1 MGGHYLL
8 KISPMT
14 PFHLGE
20 MMEMER
26 TDDIVHSDT
35 IFSALCYISDKN
47 FGHENYSTFI
57 TPFLEGT
64 PPFLISSA
72 FPYFEISSND
82 KEQIMKNTILLFP
95 KPLIFKEFVDKF
107 PKNIKQFKKI
117 RFVSKALFDA
127 YLTKDN
133 KFLEEQFQDSQ
144 GNVKSTNLIQG
155 NQVWLSENER
165 NLIPEVEN
173 LWKIQQTPRIT
184 IDRITKQTTIYHYS
198 RVHFHKKAGLF
209 ILMNVRN
216 DINSEMIVKDI
227 ITKLRYLGDTGI
239 GGERSLGNGQFELKL
254 NEDNMPFTVNL
265 KESGE
270 DSQNIITLSLYLP
283 KKSEI
288 ERSLL
293 DASSYYQLIN
303 RRGWISN
310 FTYYR
315 KSINMITEGSVLQR
329 DGQKLLGKIE
339 DVTPEILM
347 KKNPYYKIHRY
358 GYCYPINLKI

>member
-1 MGGHYLL
+1 MGEHYLL
-8 KISPMT
+8 KISPIT

-20 MMEMER
+20 MMDMER
-26 TDDIVHSDT
+26 TDEIIHSDT
-35 IFSALCYISDKN
+35 IFSALCYISDKYL
-47 FGHENYSTFI
+47 GDDNYKTFI
-57 TPFLEGT
+57 TPFLDGT

-72 FPYFEISSND
+72 FPYFEVSSNFKRISS
-82 KEQIMKNTILLFP
+82 ENTILFFP
-95 KPLIFKEFVDKF
+95 KPLIFKNFVEKF

-117 RFVSKALFDA
+117 RFISKELFDA
-127 YLTKDN
+127 YLSKNDG
-133 KFLEEQFQDSQ
+133 FLEDQFQDSQ
-144 GNVKSTNLIQG
+144 GNVKSNNLIQG
-155 NQVWLSENER
+155 NQVWLSEGER

-173 LWKIQQTPRIT
+173 LWKIQQAPRIT

-209 ILMNVRN
+209 ILMNIRN
-216 DINSEMIVKDI
+216 DINSERIVKDI

-254 NEDNMPFTVNL
+254 NETNMPFTVDL

-270 DSQNIITLSLYLP
+270 ASQNIITLSLYLP

-293 DASSYYQLIN
+293 DENSYYQLIN
-303 RRGWISN
+303 RKGWISD
-310 FTYYR
+310 FTYHR
-315 KSINMITEGSVLQR
+315 KSINMIAEGSVLQQ
-329 DGQKLLGKIE
+329 DGQILLGKIE
-339 DVTPEILM
+339 DVTPEILN
-347 KKNPYYKIHRY
+347 KKNPNYKIHRY